1 MVVCEMLY
9 PSLSN
14 IVSCDR
20 SILRRFTKVLV
31 PSNEAF
37 SMNSRIPISSEI
49 LLTTNHSSRKMWSI
63 QSDSSR
69 IGSNIVVRYFAQI
82 RIKQSQM
89 KLSISLRISSERI
102 WDSSK
107 SHSVSFRSNS
117 LFKND
122 ALGKMMELSFR
133 LPHQEIAYEQAIL
146 NRSIKKSNQQS
157 NKKRSKM

>member
-9 PSLSN
+9 RYLSN
-14 IVSCDR
+14 IASCDR
-20 SILRRFTKVLV
+20 SILKRFTKALAR
-31 PSNEAF
+31 SNEVF

-63 QSDSSR
+63 QSDSSK

-89 KLSISLRISSERI
+89 KLSISPRISSERI

-117 LFKND
+117 LSKNG
-122 ALGKMMELSFR
+122 ALGKMMELSFQ
-133 LPHQEIAYEQAIL
+133 LLHQEIMSEQIL
-146 NRSIKKSNQQS
+146 FSKYLRRVNQ
-157 NKKRSKM
+157 